1 MENPQRE
8 SETKEGLHKAIDRAH
23 GEREPSNPWDRRKD
37 VGVKYAN
44 VQQSYSLQ
52 CTSKMCFSFSRII
65 TDHEVHMKEML
76 KGGLEWFCSEKKG
89 KGNFAAKLEGRY
101 T

>member
-1 MENPQRE
+1 MLMYNNQYSR
-8 SETKEGLHKAIDRAH
+8 
-23 GEREPSNPWDRRKD
+23 
-37 VGVKYAN
+37 YFN
-44 VQQSYSLQ
+44 VHQKCVSL
-52 CTSKMCFSFSRII
+52 FSRII

-89 KGNFAAKLEGRY
+89 KVNFAAKLEGRY

>member
-1 MENPQRE
+1 
-8 SETKEGLHKAIDRAH
+8 
-23 GEREPSNPWDRRKD
+23 
-37 VGVKYAN
+37 
-44 VQQSYSLQ
+44 
-52 CTSKMCFSFSRII
+52 MCFSFSRII

-101 T
+101 NPFSRVSEFLSRAIHCACVDAGQHPPIALSARERSKLAS